1 MLSGRLENVLE
12 SAAYIRNVNSYN
24 VDPASVDVST
34 LRHFASS
41 AIDLGDAKCH
51 SSSQAIDLVVN
62 QEQVRDEN
70 AYKPALNSLGKRPRI
85 DENGAQG
92 LGAVPA
98 SDSDLDD
105 VAISDSEME
114 YVFHSIRPCKFT
126 RRNAGWMRWGLQQP
140 GSPQSLCSSGNDSD
154 AGEEPGDDCEDLDD
168 SEDAPGPA
176 RELAAADAADSDSDL
191 DAGPVSDSEEEARIA
206 GRRDGGRCI

>member
-1 MLSGRLENVLE
+1 
-12 SAAYIRNVNSYN
+12 
-24 VDPASVDVST
+24 
-34 LRHFASS
+34 
-41 AIDLGDAKCH
+41 
-51 SSSQAIDLVVN
+51 
-62 QEQVRDEN
+62 
-70 AYKPALNSLGKRPRI
+70 
-85 DENGAQG
+85 
-92 LGAVPA
+92 
-98 SDSDLDD
+98 
-105 VAISDSEME
+105 
-114 YVFHSIRPCKFT
+114 
-126 RRNAGWMRWGLQQP
+126 MRWGLQQP